1 MFFLLVPVRS
11 DRYECRADRAFAEAK
26 QETDGCEACKIFRRR
41 QTHTNAAPYNTD
53 VILGQRGRFKR
64 LRMDSH
70 RESDE
75 FRQSQSTHKID
86 EGVFRNQLTYVTL
99 D

>member
-1 MFFLLVPVRS
+1 
-11 DRYECRADRAFAEAK
+11 
-26 QETDGCEACKIFRRR
+26 
-41 QTHTNAAPYNTD
+41 
-53 VILGQRGRFKR
+53 
-64 LRMDSH
+64 MDSH

-99 D
+99 DYPVSAPDASLTNIEDARAPRVLRCIHFQICDKTCY